1 MSTDGP
7 PLQHQRRVWGWLLAS
22 PAVAAGVVVSL
33 YPLAYLLASS
43 VSRSTLSQPFQE
55 WIGGE
60 NYAEALQD
68 PTFTGSLLR
77 SVVFAVVTAGLQT
90 ALGVVTALLLRD
102 IARGRSVLRA
112 LVLLPLV
119 TPPVMAAVMWRLLL
133 EPNGGLLNAVLRE
146 FGLID
151 APLSLLGSQTW
162 AIVMIGLADTWQW
175 TPFVTILV
183 LAALLGLPGE
193 LLEAAQVEGAGGWAT
208 FRYVILPLLAPTLLT
223 VFLIKLI
230 LSFKVFDLVYILTF
244 GGPGGAS
251 TTSGFLVFRTALREF
266 DVGSAAAQTVLFLVV
281 VTIVILPITRL
292 VRRSHA

>member
-1 MSTDGP
+1 VAEPRATA
-7 PLQHQRRVWGWLLAS
+7 HRRGWGWLLAS
-22 PAVAAGVVVSL
+22 PAVLAGVVVSL
-33 YPLAYLLASS
+33 YPLAYLIASS
-43 VSRSTLSQPFQE
+43 VSRSTLGQPFQE
-55 WIGGE
+55 WVGGE
-60 NYAEALQD
+60 NYAEALVD
-68 PTFTGSLLR
+68 PTVTGSLLR
-77 SVVFAVVTAGLQT
+77 SVVFAVVTAGVQT

-102 IARGRSVLRA
+102 LARGRSVLRA

-146 FGLID
+146 FGLIE

-208 FRYVILPLLAPTLLT
+208 FRYVILPLLTPTLLT

-230 LSFKVFDLVYILTF
+230 ISFKAFDLVYILTF

-251 TTSGFLVFRTALREF
+251 TTSSFLAFRTALREF
-266 DVGSAAAQTVLFLVV
+266 DVGYAAAQTVLFLVI
-281 VTIVILPITRL
+281 VTIVILPVTQL

>member
-1 MSTDGP
+1 MSTGSP
-7 PLQHQRRVWGWLLAS
+7 GLQRHRRVRGWLLAS

-43 VSRSTLSQPFQE
+43 LSRSTLGRPFQE
-55 WIGGE
+55 WVGGE
-60 NYAEALQD
+60 NYAEALMD
-68 PTFTGSLLR
+68 PTVTGSLLR
-77 SVVFAVVTAGLQT
+77 SVVFAVVTAGIQT
-90 ALGVVTALLLRD
+90 VLGVVTALLLRD
-102 IARGRSVLRA
+102 VARGRSVLRA
-112 LVLLPLV
+112 VVLLPLV

-230 LSFKVFDLVYILTF
+230 ISFKVFDLVHILTF
-244 GGPGGAS
+244 GGPGDAT
-251 TTSGFLVFRTALREF
+251 TTSSFLAFRTALREF
-266 DVGSAAAQTVLFLVV
+266 DVGYAAAQTVLFLVV
-281 VTIVILPITRL
+281 VTIVILPITQL